1 MKNNKTGFIGI
12 LLVLA
17 VAATMAALGLLVYTQ
32 NKETKNEVTNIVI
45 ATTTPTTVKQE
56 DPAELV
62 KDFYIKYLDRQNIDF
77 ATGAERMAYYNN
89 SPEKYSE
96 ITLVE
101 VNYDGREIGDKI
113 KILDTDIIFDN
124 YLVTKKFIDSLK
136 EFYSK
141 DPSSDPIVCGQD
153 SPDDTKELSVE
164 TVSNDGAKAKVNIK
178 LLNQWEP
185 IPAYMVNENGW
196 KIDKIACDE
205 K

>member
-1 MKNNKTGFIGI
+1 MKNNKAGFIGVI
-12 LLVLA
+12 LVL
-17 VAATMAALGLLVYTQ
+17 VAAAVIAALGLLVYTQ
-32 NKETKNEVTNIVI
+32 NKEAKSEATTTVA
-45 ATTTPTTVKQE
+45 ATTTPVEVKQ
-56 DPAELV
+56 DNPAEFV
-62 KDFYIKYLDRQNIDF
+62 KDFYIKYLDRQNMDF

-96 ITLVE
+96 VTLVE
-101 VNYDGREIGDKI
+101 VNYDGREIGDKT

-124 YLVTKKFIDSLK
+124 YLVTKRFVDSLK
-136 EFYSK
+136 DFYSK

-164 TVSNDGAKAKVNIK
+164 TVSNDGVKAKVNVK

-185 IPAYMVNENGW
+185 IPLYMVNDNGW